1 MEITKKLVPSDQRKA
16 KPTDDSKLGFGR
28 IFSDHMFCMNYTE
41 DKGWHDPR
49 IVPYGPF
56 ELDPAA
62 LVLHYGQ
69 ETFEGM
75 KAFRTPEGRV
85 FMFRPEE
92 NCKRLNRSNAR
103 VCIPEIPVED
113 QMQAV
118 SELVSV
124 EREWIPTSEGTSMY
138 IRPTVIATQP
148 ALGVKISTEYI
159 YYIIMGPVGPY
170 YPEGF
175 NPTKIYVEETY
186 VRAVSGGVGEAKTSG
201 NYAASLLATK
211 KAFAKGYNQVLW
223 LDACDRKTVEEVG
236 TSNMFVVIGDEII
249 TAPLGGSI
257 LNGITR
263 KSVIKLCQDWKLN
276 MVERRY
282 TIDDVLEAQAKGALT
297 EAFATGT
304 AAVISPVGSLT
315 YQDEVYT
322 VGDGQVGE
330 LSRRLYDELTGM
342 QYGKKEDRYGW
353 VYEVDLS

>member
-1 MEITKKLVPSDQRKA
+1 MEITKKLVPSDQLKA
-16 KPTDDSKLGFGR
+16 KPTDDSTLGFGK
-28 IFSDHMFCMNYTE
+28 ILSDHMFCMNYKE
-41 DKGWHDPR
+41 GQGWYDPR

-56 ELDPAA
+56 QLDPAA

-75 KAFRTPEGRV
+75 KAYRTPEGRV
-85 FMFRPEE
+85 MMFRPEE
-92 NCKRLNRSNAR
+92 NCKRLNRSNTR

-113 QMQAV
+113 QLQALT
-118 SELVSV
+118 ELVSL
-124 EREWIPTSEGTSMY
+124 EREWIPTSDGTALY
-138 IRPTVIATQP
+138 IRPTVIATQA

-159 YYIIMGPVGPY
+159 YYIIVGPVGPY

-186 VRAVSGGVGEAKTSG
+186 VRAVGGGTGEAKTSG
-201 NYAASLLATK
+201 NYASSLLATK
-211 KAFAKGYNQVLW
+211 HAFAKGFSQVLW

-236 TSNMFVVIGDEII
+236 TSNMFVVIGDEVI

-257 LNGITR
+257 LPGVTR
-263 KSVIKLCQDWKLN
+263 NSVIQLCRDWGLK

-282 TIDDVLEAQAKGALT
+282 SIDEVLAAQAKGQLK

-315 YQDEVYT
+315 YQDEEFVVGEGK
-322 VGDGQVGE
+322 VGDIS
-330 LSRRLYDELTGM
+330 LKLYNELTAI
-342 QYGKKEDRYGW
+342 QYGKKEDPYGW
-353 VYEVDLS
+353 VYDVD